1 MKHVLIALLKVY
13 RLVISPLYGN
23 VCRYYPS
30 CSAYALRAVE
40 YHGALRGSW
49 MAARRLLSCHP
60 WAPGGYEPVP
70 GTPEHAEEMA
80 DRAARQT
87 ASGRDDVA
95 GHPHGPSQPAHDQP
109 VLQRV
114 N

>member
-1 MKHVLIALLKVY
+1 MKYLLIGLLKAY
-13 RLVISPLYGN
+13 RLVVSPLYGN
-23 VCRYYPS
+23 VCRYHPS

-40 YHGALRGSW
+40 FHGALRGSW
-49 MAARRLLSCHP
+49 LAARRLLSCHP

-80 DRAARQT
+80 DRAARQRT
-87 ASGRDDVA
+87 SCPHEAA
-95 GHPHGPSQPAHDQP
+95 GHPHVPSQPAHDQP